1 MRPTAVLLTS
11 ALLLLAACTGNATG
25 ADDPRTAVD
34 TYLAAMN
41 NNDEAALRNVVVE
54 AHRDQARTHL
64 SDRGGKA
71 LTVES
76 VDITQDFG
84 PMVASAHVQGT
95 HADRSRYDERIVVSK
110 IDDRW
115 YVGIPGPLSVPPGGK
130 PTSAVTR

>member
-11 ALLLLAACTGNATG
+11 ALLLAACTGDTTG

-41 NNDEAALRNVVVE
+41 AKDEPALKNVLVE
-54 AHRDQARTHL
+54 AHRDQAAEHL
-64 SDRGGKA
+64 EARGGRA
-71 LTVES
+71 LAVES
-76 VDITQDFG
+76 INITQDFG
-84 PMVASAHVQGT
+84 PMHANAHVRGT
-95 HADRSRYDERIVVSK
+95 HADRSRYDERIAMSK

-115 YVGIPGPLSVPPGGK
+115 YVGIPGPVRVPPGGK

>member
-1 MRPTAVLLTS
+1 MRPTAVLLT
-11 ALLLLAACTGNATG
+11 AALLLAACTGNATG

-41 NNDEAALRNVVVE
+41 NNDEAALRNVLPE
-54 AHRDQARTHL
+54 TQRDQAKTHL
-64 SDRGGKA
+64 SDQGGRA
-71 LTVES
+71 LAVES

-84 PMVASAHVQGT
+84 PMHAFAHVQGT
-95 HADRSRYDERIVVSK
+95 HADRSRYDERLVVSK

-115 YVGIPGPLSVPPGGK
+115 YVGIPGPVRVPASGK